1 MGVAP
6 LLCVSVGRSS
16 CKGDGR
22 AKHAPN
28 SDVSGAF
35 RCSRILKL
43 SSLRFQHGCM
53 GPSQSPAVRS
63 EHLRGKMKIFGKKH
77 FISSLSY
84 CLLAPCQSMCSM
96 LAVAAM
102 YLWLGRALAFT
113 VQSCCIILCSVDPS
127 EAVCRSARGNTAS
140 S

>member
-6 LLCVSVGRSS
+6 LLCVSAGRSS

-22 AKHAPN
+22 AKHALN
-28 SDVSGAF
+28 LDVSGAF

-96 LAVAAM
+96 LVVPMDHSSHAP
-102 YLWLGRALAFT
+102 LAWQSIGFHSAELLHHF
-113 VQSCCIILCSVDPS
+113 VQC
-127 EAVCRSARGNTAS
+127 
-140 S
+140 